1 MNSTIYIHNY
11 LTTCPQR
18 CLGKLKLL
26 FSLNHKLQMR
36 LNGKNI
42 TLNQALVLINHND
55 IYEILHAEHLI
66 EVNIPLCHFNT
77 IDDAFLIIITTTN

>member
-1 MNSTIYIHNY
+1 
-11 LTTCPQR
+11 
-18 CLGKLKLL
+18 
-26 FSLNHKLQMR
+26 MR